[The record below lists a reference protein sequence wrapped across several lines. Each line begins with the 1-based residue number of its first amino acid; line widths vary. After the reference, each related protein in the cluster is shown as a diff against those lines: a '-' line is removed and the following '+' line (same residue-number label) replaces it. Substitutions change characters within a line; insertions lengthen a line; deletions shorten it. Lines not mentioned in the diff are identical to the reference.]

1 MTAAATRQ
9 ALDAVRTA
17 PTLLEG
23 LRRTEALASAVV
35 VGSDDDGDG
44 DDGAIETVMLLSHTV
59 RSPDDQLSAI
69 AATCAL
75 GAVPG
80 RAADDVLVDL
90 LDEGPSYLRDH
101 AAGALAERAPVA
113 RALPRL
119 VSMVVGGDFG
129 GMVAQR
135 TLEQWARI
143 EPYAVRTHVEHA
155 LGSGAD
161 PLGRARLVETL
172 GLVPGPDVEARL
184 RALALDEDEGL
195 AARAAAIGA
204 LGERGVDPAD
214 GPGDGR
220 LDHEATTAALLAVAD
235 VPGILA
241 PAARLALE
249 DLVGAAAPTHPQA
262 SAEPGLTVAQLFLH
276 ADIDGALSHAGRGD
290 TGGIATLLV
299 HLGDALLD
307 ESPHIRRVLTI
318 SRGVP
323 ADTLD
328 GLDRIDQPGHHYLS
342 IPLWGPTL
350 HAAQAWPHRV
360 GARRGIRRILRA
372 AGRVD
377 AIHLRMGDVGSMAT
391 AEVARSLGVPVVLTL
406 APDPH
411 ALVADREAAGTLTR
425 ANFGE
430 ADEVEHL
437 AFRVRL
443 LHELENQAAHVVL
456 FPRPELAD
464 DMRSLLGLHLGAAD
478 AAEGAGRVSVVA
490 EGISLRG
497 FDGQGLD
504 GQGLDGQG
512 PDDATRTSEAL
523 ADLDEV
529 LSALPRERRGL
540 PLAVSV
546 GRLHRVKGMA
556 SLVEAWAGHPGLSAR
571 CNLLVIGGDLKD
583 PTDDEEE
590 QLALIDA
597 RVPSGLAAAR
607 GVLLPGHRPN
617 ATVAAWLGAVRRG
630 RAPAAAPRG
639 VYVSASLKEEFGIA
653 ILEAMAAGL
662 VVVAPD
668 SGGPATYIDDGL
680 TGILVDTRSVE
691 ALAEAINAALDL
703 AADPAADARAAQAQ
717 AMVRERFG
725 IATMA
730 DALARI
736 YDDVSA
742 QRHTTRSA
750 SALAQEGPAT

>member
-1 MTAAATRQ
+1 VTAAATRQ
-9 ALDAVRTA
+9 ALHAVRTA
-17 PTLLEG
+17 PTLLQG
-23 LRRTEALASAVV
+23 LRRAEALASAVV
-35 VGSDDDGDG
+35 VGRDDP
-44 DDGAIETVMLLSHTV
+44 AIEAVTLLSHAAQ
-59 RSPDDQLSAI
+59 SPDDHLSAI
-69 AATCAL
+69 AATRAL
-75 GAVPG
+75 GGVPG
-80 RAADDVLVDL
+80 KAADDVLVEL
-90 LDEGPSYLRDH
+90 LDEGPSFLHDH
-101 AAGALAERAPVA
+101 AAGALGERTPVV

-119 VSMVVGGDFG
+119 VSMVVDGDFG

-135 TLEQWARI
+135 TLEQWAGI
-143 EPYAVRTHVEHA
+143 EPYAVRSHVEEA
-155 LGSGAD
+155 LGFGPG

-172 GLVPGPDVEARL
+172 GLVPGAEVEARL
-184 RALALDEDEGL
+184 RALVLDEDEGL

-204 LGERGVDPAD
+204 LGERGVDRAD
-214 GPGDGR
+214 GPEGR
-220 LDHEATTAALLAVAD
+220 LEHETTTAALQAVAD

-249 DLVGAAAPTHPQA
+249 DLAGAAPPSDPSA
-262 SAEPGLTVAQLFLH
+262 SGEPGLTVAQLFLH

-299 HLGDALLD
+299 QLGDALLD
-307 ESPHIRRVLTI
+307 ESPRIRRVLTI

-323 ADTLD
+323 TDTLD
-328 GLDRIDQPGHHYLS
+328 ALDGIDEPGHHYLS
-342 IPLWGPTL
+342 IPLWGPPL

-360 GARRGIRRILRA
+360 GARRGIRRILRR
-372 AGRVD
+372 AGCVD
-377 AIHLRMGDVGSMAT
+377 AIHLRMGDVGSMAA
-391 AEVARSLGVPVVLTL
+391 AEVARSLGVPIVLTL

-411 ALVADREAAGTLTR
+411 ALVASREAAGTLTR

-443 LHELENQAAHVVL
+443 LQELERQAGHLVL

-464 DMRSLLGLHLGAAD
+464 DVRSLLGLDLGPGGED
-478 AAEGAGRVSVVA
+478 GAGRVSVVA
-490 EGISLRG
+490 EGISLRA
-497 FDGQGLD
+497 F
-504 GQGLDGQG
+504 DGQG
-512 PDDATRTSEAL
+512 PDHAAAPTTEAL
-523 ADLDEV
+523 VDLDEV
-529 LSALPRERRGL
+529 LTALPRERRGL

-590 QLALIDA
+590 QVALIGA
-597 RVPSGLAAAR
+597 CVPSDLAAAR
-607 GVLLPGHRPN
+607 GLLLAGHRPN
-617 ATVAAWLGAVRRG
+617 ATVAAWLRAVRRG

-668 SGGPATYIDDGL
+668 SGGPATYVDDGV
-680 TGILVDTRSVE
+680 TGILVDTSSVA

-703 AADPAADARAAQAQ
+703 AADRAADARAAQAQ

-742 QRHTTRSA
+742 QRHTTGSA